1 MSFDNRR
8 SLIQDSSGLGYLD
21 SRPHKTMGDCKLA
34 RLFAGLSKIK
44 FDASVPIPNI
54 SGSGSNSVK
63 FDRVLLRMRIRL
75 IYQYPE
81 YFGFNPI
88 HQVVRRTEVKEIIN
102 GLGIVGFS
110 TDKISDNYISQ
121 QKSVPFLKNSIPKTP
136 RTVEIAKA
144 IEMKYPLIRPDFLLA
159 K

>member
-102 GLGIVGFS
+102 GKLVIDGTNSFIQWIDTRTPTGF
-110 TDKISDNYISQ
+110 TREMDKVKNYFNQ
-121 QKSVPFLKNSIPKTP
+121 DGK
-136 RTVEIAKA
+136 
-144 IEMKYPLIRPDFLLA
+144 IE
-159 K
+159 